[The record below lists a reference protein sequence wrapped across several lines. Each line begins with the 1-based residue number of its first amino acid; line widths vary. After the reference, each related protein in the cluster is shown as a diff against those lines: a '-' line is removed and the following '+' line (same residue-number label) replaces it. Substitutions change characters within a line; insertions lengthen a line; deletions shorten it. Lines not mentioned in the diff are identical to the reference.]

1 MNEGGKLFEPRDAS
15 ENSEVSD
22 NAFSIGLDVFWIGI
36 HDPTE
41 GTFVYASNGSP
52 VEYTNWGEGQPNN
65 SGDEDC
71 VEIGYISNDS
81 WNDDKCD
88 TPLGLICERDPPTT
102 TTTTPPS
109 PPPPAKSGNFIHDA
123 KTYCNFSPKMVIR
136 PTRFWFRD

>member
-22 NAFSIGLDVFWIGI
+22 NALSIGLEVFWIGI

-41 GTFVYASNGSP
+41 GTFVYASNESP

-102 TTTTPPS
+102 PTTTPPS
-109 PPPPAKSGNFIHDA
+109 PPPPAKSG
-123 KTYCNFSPKMVIR
+123 T
-136 PTRFWFRD
+136 

>member
-41 GTFVYASNGSP
+41 GTFVYASDGSP

-88 TPLGLICERDPPTT
+88 TPLGLICERDPPT
-102 TTTTPPS
+102 

-123 KTYCNFSPKMVIR
+123 KTYSNFSPKMVIR